1 MRFWQGGRHTH
12 PVSNSDLIPGPSTLT
27 PLLVLRSSSAQTL
40 GWRYRHRKGFH
51 MRTKIALAAYLLI
64 GFVDLV
70 LGVIYVSSNQF
81 LSYHSQAVG
90 AAWEDMGAGT
100 QTLILALMK
109 LAGGGWLALGFVTIA
124 FAWAGLK
131 GNNTLAR
138 WALPIGTVIFWS
150 ASLSATWSVFRQ
162 TGAQTPWVPSLV
174 VMGVTLVALLIDAPW
189 SSRRPDTA

>member
-1 MRFWQGGRHTH
+1 
-12 PVSNSDLIPGPSTLT
+12 
-27 PLLVLRSSSAQTL
+27 
-40 GWRYRHRKGFH
+40 
-51 MRTKIALAAYLLI
+51 MRTKMALAVYLVI
-64 GFVDLV
+64 GLVDLV
-70 LGVIYVSSNQF
+70 LGVIYVSSNRF

-90 AAWEDMGAGT
+90 TSWEDVEHGT

-124 FAWAGLK
+124 FAWGALK

-150 ASLSATWSVFRQ
+150 ASFFATWSVFRQ

-189 SSRRPDTA
+189 SSRRRDTK